1 MKNILDE
8 VFSQVDGHGD
18 ALIKKK
24 LMEML
29 KKKQPTAM
37 SVEVSS
43 EKVPGAEVD
52 VESGPMEMSDDDK
65 QKLMELYA
73 KYC

>member
-1 MKNILDE
+1 MKNLIDE

-29 KKKQPTAM
+29 QKKRPAAM
-37 SVEVSS
+37 AIEVSTEKAPEEGVEV
-43 EKVPGAEVD
+43 EVG
-52 VESGPMEMSDDDK
+52 ESEMSADDK